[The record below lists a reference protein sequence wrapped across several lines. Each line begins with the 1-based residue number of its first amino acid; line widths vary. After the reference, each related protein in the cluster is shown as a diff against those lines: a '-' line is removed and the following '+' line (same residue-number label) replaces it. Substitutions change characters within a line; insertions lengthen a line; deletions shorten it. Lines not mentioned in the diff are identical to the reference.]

1 MEIDKAD
8 KDKINSIIK
17 EYQNSEKK
25 FKVLIDK
32 FISIGK
38 EIDLYEEKMK
48 ILRENEKKYVDFLLE
63 KYNITEREL
72 IYTINTNTKS

>member
-17 EYQNSEKK
+17 EYQNSEKE

-32 FISIGK
+32 FVSIGK

-48 ILRENEKKYVDFLLE
+48 RLRENEKKHVDILLK
-63 KYNITEREL
+63 KYNITEQEL
-72 IYTINTNTKS
+72 IYKINTNSK